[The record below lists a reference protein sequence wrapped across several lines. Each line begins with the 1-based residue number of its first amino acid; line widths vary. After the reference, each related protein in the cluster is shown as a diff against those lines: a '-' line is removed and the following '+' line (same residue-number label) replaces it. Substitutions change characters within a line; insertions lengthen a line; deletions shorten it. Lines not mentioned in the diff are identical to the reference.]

1 MNEWM
6 DESDTC
12 YDDDPEFSLYKV
24 ARLPMS
30 LNDNRKVSEGECRL
44 QQLLFYHPRLQPNET
59 HMHGLLPRMLRNHYF
74 K

>member
-44 QQLLFYHPRLQPNET
+44 QQLLFLSSST
-59 HMHGLLPRMLRNHYF
+59 AT